1 MKKFTRAK
9 FRAFEVRASGLLK
22 RGYDEDDEDDEDG
35 EPIEFTGNSITYYDD
50 DLLICHEGLSRQ
62 ELETKIAGKKK
73 ENEKRINVR
82 AR

>member
-22 RGYDEDDEDDEDG
+22 RGYDEDDEDG

-62 ELETKIAGKKK
+62 ELKIKIAGKKK
-73 ENEKRINVR
+73 ENEKRIYVR

>member
-9 FRAFEVRASGLLK
+9 FMAFEVRASGLLQ
-22 RGYDEDDEDDEDG
+22 RGYDEDD

-50 DLLICHEGLSRQ
+50 NLLICHEGLSRQ
-62 ELETKIAGKKK
+62 ELETKIVGKKK